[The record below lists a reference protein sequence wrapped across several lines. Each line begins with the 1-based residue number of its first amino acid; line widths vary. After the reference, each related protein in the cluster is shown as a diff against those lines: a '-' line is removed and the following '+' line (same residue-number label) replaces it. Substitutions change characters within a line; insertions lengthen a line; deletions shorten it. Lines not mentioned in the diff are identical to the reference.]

1 VVTDFNCE
9 ITYNAQKSAPIL
21 VSVAAEKSPTLFLDN
36 ELFEMKL
43 TRVKGNQ
50 FELEIYD
57 REKPTRAYSRARIEE
72 AGDTIGYTLWE
83 REALLEVDCVSLPA
97 LDK

>member
-1 VVTDFNCE
+1 MVTDFNCE
-9 ITYNAQKSAPIL
+9 IAYNAQKSAPIL
-21 VSVAAEKSPTLFLDN
+21 VSVAAEKSPTLFLEN
-36 ELFEMKL
+36 EIFEMKL
-43 TRVKGNQ
+43 TRIKGNQ

-57 REKPTRAYSRARIEE
+57 QLKPTRAYSRARIEQ

-97 LDK
+97 TGK